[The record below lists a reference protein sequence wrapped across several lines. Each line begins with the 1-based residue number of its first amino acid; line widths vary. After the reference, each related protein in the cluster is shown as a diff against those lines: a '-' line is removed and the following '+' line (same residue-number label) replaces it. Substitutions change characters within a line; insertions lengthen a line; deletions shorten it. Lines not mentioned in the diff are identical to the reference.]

1 MGARGQEAAV
11 IRPEAAAASDGST
24 TRRKRHKCEAC
35 NVRLNVSGTLTAC
48 RGLGESLVLV
58 SRVRHVVTMAFR
70 TPVRSEA
77 AVAAVTVYARHHGRC
92 PVELCWYTNSSYVL
106 RAKRFAPSH
115 MTLVRRIA
123 HHVSYWPAAPSCRTS
138 ARAGEHLPPSGG
150 PVALHTAA
158 RPARCTVAGAGHLP
172 PQGGAA
178 GGVPATLGRLS
189 DVYDRTLGHSELP

>member
-24 TRRKRHKCEAC
+24 TRRKRHKWEAC

-123 HHVSYWPAAPSCRTS
+123 HHVSY
-138 ARAGEHLPPSGG
+138 
-150 PVALHTAA
+150 
-158 RPARCTVAGAGHLP
+158 TVAGSTELP
-172 PQGGAA
+172 HFGSRRRAPSALRRSGRAPHGSQASTLHGRGGGAPA
-178 GGVPATLGRLS
+178 ASGRGGGRGAR
-189 DVYDRTLGHSELP
+189 DTRQT

>member
-1 MGARGQEAAV
+1 M
-11 IRPEAAAASDGST
+11 
-24 TRRKRHKCEAC
+24 
-35 NVRLNVSGTLTAC
+35 L
-48 RGLGESLVLV
+48 
-58 SRVRHVVTMAFR
+58 
-70 TPVRSEA
+70 
-77 AVAAVTVYARHHGRC
+77 
-92 PVELCWYTNSSYVL
+92 YTNSSYVL

-123 HHVSYWPAAPSCRTS
+123 HHVSYTVAGSTELPHPGSRSRETHRPA
-138 ARAGEHLPPSGG
+138 PPSGG

-189 DVYDRTLGHSELP
+189 VVYDRTLGHSELP